1 MVIVSVL
8 LIALLIRVVGINQS
22 FWLDEAAQMIE
33 SVRPLAQQF
42 DIAGDFQP
50 PLFHILLHFW
60 LQVSQLEVWARLL
73 PVLFGLLT
81 VYLVFKIG
89 MKLYSRSVAI
99 TAALLMATAPFHYY
113 YSQEVRPYALAAL
126 LGLATCYFLLQK
138 KWELYTV
145 ATILF
150 VYTTYPASFL
160 LLAQGIWLL
169 VNNRNEF
176 KSWTKSMVVSLLAFL
191 PWVPVFLRQLGIG
204 SSLTVTL
211 PGWSEA
217 VSTPLIK
224 ALPLTAAKFFLGH
237 ISIADDFLY
246 AALVSGLVAFLV
258 SGVWRLWLREREKTE
273 TVLILGAVPI
283 ITAFL
288 FSFLLPVFAPQRVL
302 FCLPFF
308 YLTLAAIAHSFG
320 RLRLI
325 IVLACLGLNLLAISS
340 FMLHPEFQREEWRQA
355 VAYVE
360 ADARGSSVA
369 IFSFPDAFA
378 PWLWYSRE
386 LVPFIAIA
394 PDFRVTAQ
402 SLRIYQDRIMSQQ
415 RVYYFHYLADL
426 TDPDKL
432 GPQFLEDLGLV
443 HTMTKDFPGV
453 GFISLY
459 EKILV
464 SR

>member
-160 LLAQGIWLL
+160 LLAQGIWVL

-191 PWVPVFLRQLGIG
+191 PWVPTFLRQLGIG
-204 SSLTVTL
+204 SSLIVIL

-217 VSTPLIK
+217 VSTP
-224 ALPLTAAKFFLGH
+224 
-237 ISIADDFLY
+237 
-246 AALVSGLVAFLV
+246 
-258 SGVWRLWLREREKTE
+258 
-273 TVLILGAVPI
+273 
-283 ITAFL
+283 
-288 FSFLLPVFAPQRVL
+288 
-302 FCLPFF
+302 
-308 YLTLAAIAHSFG
+308 
-320 RLRLI
+320 
-325 IVLACLGLNLLAISS
+325 
-340 FMLHPEFQREEWRQA
+340 
-355 VAYVE
+355 
-360 ADARGSSVA
+360 
-369 IFSFPDAFA
+369 
-378 PWLWYSRE
+378 
-386 LVPFIAIA
+386 
-394 PDFRVTAQ
+394 
-402 SLRIYQDRIMSQQ
+402 
-415 RVYYFHYLADL
+415 
-426 TDPDKL
+426 
-432 GPQFLEDLGLV
+432 
-443 HTMTKDFPGV
+443 
-453 GFISLY
+453 
-459 EKILV
+459 
-464 SR
+464 